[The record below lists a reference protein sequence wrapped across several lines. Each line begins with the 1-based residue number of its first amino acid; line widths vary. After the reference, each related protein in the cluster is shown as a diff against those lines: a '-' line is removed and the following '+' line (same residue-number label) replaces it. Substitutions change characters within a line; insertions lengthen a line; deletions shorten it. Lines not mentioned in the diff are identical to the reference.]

1 VVKSYDD
8 CQRFFNPG
16 KMACAFE
23 FLQIGNHFNFTP
35 VIYLTLFMK
44 RKKGSTRTHA
54 GNKKTAKA
62 IKAINPETWKSYIA
76 LAAILLISFLIYL
89 PVFHNGL
96 LTWDDDT
103 YIKNNPLIY
112 SIDLKQIFSTYVL
125 GNYHPFTILTL
136 ALEYHFFGLN
146 ATGYHAVNLLLHL
159 LNVILV
165 FYTVLL
171 LSDKKVI
178 VALVAAL
185 LFGIHPLHVESVAW
199 AAELK
204 DLLYTF
210 FFLASYIFYLRYL
223 NDFRK
228 KNYAFAL
235 MLFLLSILSKAMAA
249 SLPAVL
255 ILTDYFKGRKINMK
269 TLLEKAPFF
278 LLAII
283 FGIVAVLAQKSEG
296 TTNFIDFPFPQR
308 ILFAC
313 YGFITYLYKLLL
325 PIELSPFYPYPVRS
339 GETIPPQFYAY
350 LILVIGLI
358 ALVLYSVRYTKKIFF
373 GVGFFSLTVFL
384 VLQLFPV
391 GRAIMAD
398 RYSYIPSI
406 GIFYLAGE
414 GFNLLWS
421 KKSKLALIIALAAT
435 VTILFSVKTID
446 RCRVWKNDLTLWS
459 DVISQYPNS
468 SFAYNGR
475 GYFHF
480 NQANYSEAINDF
492 NRSIELDPDDA
503 HAYNLRGMVYMNN
516 NRNDEAIDDFNK
528 AIDLAPGNADAYVNR
543 GWVFMNEGRKDEA
556 INDYNTA
563 IEIDPDYEVAY
574 NNRGIY
580 FINEKRNEQAI
591 QDFDKAIE
599 LNPSYA
605 EAYYDRAN
613 ASMLLKRYE
622 EAVSYYTRAIA
633 FRDKYAEAYY
643 YRGIA
648 EYYSGKK
655 NAACKDLKESAGLG
669 YQPAAD
675 ALAKMC
681 K

>member
-1 VVKSYDD
+1 
-8 CQRFFNPG
+8 
-16 KMACAFE
+16 
-23 FLQIGNHFNFTP
+23 
-35 VIYLTLFMK
+35 MK
-44 RKKGSTRTHA
+44 RKKENRLPQA
-54 GNKKTAKA
+54 GKKNPTINTKA
-62 IKAINPETWKSYIA
+62 VNPETWKYYVA
-76 LAAILLISFLIYL
+76 LAVIVLISFFIYL

-96 LTWDDDT
+96 LSWDDDT

-112 SIDLKQIFSTYVL
+112 SFNLKEIFSTYVL
-125 GNYHPFTILTL
+125 GNFHPFTILIL
-136 ALEYHFFGLN
+136 SLEYHLFGLS
-146 ATGYHAVNLLLHL
+146 ATGYHTVNLLLHL

-165 FYTVLL
+165 CYTVYL
-171 LSDKKVI
+171 LSDKIV
-178 VALVAAL
+178 VALFASL

-210 FFLASYIFYLRYL
+210 FFLASYIFYLKYL
-223 NDFRK
+223 KDQSK
-228 KNYAFAL
+228 KHYIYAL
-235 MLFLLSILSKAMAA
+235 LLFLLSLLSKAMAA
-249 SLPAVL
+249 SLPAVF
-255 ILTDYFKGRKINMK
+255 ILTDYFKGRKVNRK
-269 TLLEKAPFF
+269 TILEKVPFF
-278 LLAII
+278 LLAIV

-296 TTNFIDFPFPQR
+296 TTNFTDFPFPQR

-313 YGFITYLYKLLL
+313 YGFISYLYKLFL
-325 PIELSPFYPYPVRS
+325 PLNLSPFYPYPVKS
-339 GETIPPQFYAY
+339 GENIPVQYYGY

-358 ALVLYSVRYTKKIFF
+358 GSVFYSLRFTKKIMF
-373 GVGFFSLTVFL
+373 GAGFFALTVFL

-414 GFNLLWS
+414 GFDLLWN
-421 KKSKLALIIALAAT
+421 KKSKKAANIILASAVT
-435 VTILFSVKTID
+435 VFFAIKTVD
-446 RCRVWKNDLTLWS
+446 RCSVWKNDLTLWN
-459 DVISQYPNS
+459 DVISKFPNS

-475 GYFHF
+475 GYFLF
-480 NQANYSEAINDF
+480 NQANYDEAIKDF
-492 NRSIELDPDDA
+492 NRSVELDPAGA

-528 AIDLAPGNADAYVNR
+528 AIELAPGNADTYVNR
-543 GWVFMNEGRKDEA
+543 GWVFMNEGRNNEA
-556 INDYNTA
+556 IEDYNKA
-563 IEIDPDYEVAY
+563 IELDPDYEVAY

-580 FINEKRNEQAI
+580 FINEKKNEQAI
-591 QDFDKAIE
+591 KDFNKAIE

-613 ASMLLKRYE
+613 VSMLLKRYE
-622 EAVSYYTRAIA
+622 EAISFYTKAIA
-633 FRDKYAEAYY
+633 FRDQYAEAYY

-648 EYYSGKK
+648 EFYSGRKDS
-655 NAACKDLKESAGLG
+655 ACRDLNQAVRLG
-669 YQPAAD
+669 YQPAED